1 MNRAILNR
9 YKPNKKEL
17 ALLDRQLNRLYGR
30 LEEVEEV
37 SGKVSKSS
45 DDWPYIEEHM
55 TVRMADPKAAA
66 KIKDKIRVKESR
78 RQTVQLEVLEVEG
91 FIESLPDGIE
101 RQIFEMVYLEGM
113 SQGEVGE
120 ILNLER
126 SGISKKISGCLKDS
140 QHSHF

>member
-45 DDWPYIEEHM
+45 DDWPYIQEHM
-55 TVRMADPKAAA
+55 TVRMAEPKAASM
-66 KIKDKIRVKESR
+66 IKDKIRVKESR

-113 SQGEVGE
+113 SQGEAAEMTGYTQSM
-120 ILNLER
+120 L
-126 SGISKKISGCLKDS
+126 SKIIKGVVKDS
-140 QHSHF
+140 

>member
-1 MNRAILNR
+1 MTKEILSR
-9 YKPNKKEL
+9 YKYNKKEL
-17 ALLDRQLNRLYGR
+17 ALLDQQLDRLR
-30 LEEVEEV
+30 TKLENVETV

-45 DDWPYIEEHM
+45 DDWPYIEEHV
-55 TVRMADPKAAA
+55 TVRMAEPRAAA

-78 RQTVQLEVLEVEG
+78 RQTVMCEVLEVEG
-91 FIESLPDGIE
+91 FIESLSEGIE
-101 RQIFEMVYLEGM
+101 RQILEMVYLDGM

>member
-1 MNRAILNR
+1 MNKKLLSR
-9 YKPNKKEL
+9 YKQNKREL
-17 ALLDRQLNRLYGR
+17 TLLDQQLDRLRDR

-45 DDWPYIEEHM
+45 DDWPYIEEHV
-55 TVRMADPKAAA
+55 TVRMAEPKAASM
-66 KIKDKIRVKESR
+66 IKDKIRVKESR
-78 RQTVQLEVLEVEG
+78 RQTVMCEVLEVEG
-91 FIESLPDGIE
+91 FIESLPEGIE
-101 RQIFEMVYLEGM
+101 RQILEMVYLEGM

>member
-45 DDWPYIEEHM
+45 DDWPYIQEHM
-55 TVRMADPKAAA
+55 TVRMAEPKAASM
-66 KIKDKIRVKESR
+66 IKDKIRVKESR

-113 SQGEVGE
+113 SQGEAAEMIGYSKG
-120 ILNLER
+120 R
-126 SGISKKISGCLKDS
+126 ISQMISNVVKD
-140 QHSHF
+140 

>member
-55 TVRMADPKAAA
+55 TVRMAEPKAASM
-66 KIKDKIRVKESR
+66 IKDKIRVKESR
-78 RQTVQLEVLEVEG
+78 RQTVMCEVLEVEG
-91 FIESLPDGIE
+91 FVESLPDGIE
-101 RQIFEMVYLEGM
+101 RQILEMVYLEGM
-113 SQGEVGE
+113 SQGEAAEMIGYSKG
-120 ILNLER
+120 R
-126 SGISKKISGCLKDS
+126 ISQMISNVVKD
-140 QHSHF
+140 

>member
-45 DDWPYIEEHM
+45 DDWPYIQEHM
-55 TVRMADPKAAA
+55 TVRMAEPKAASM
-66 KIKDKIRVKESR
+66 IKDKIRVKESR

-91 FIESLPDGIE
+91 FIESLPEGIE
-101 RQIFEMVYLEGM
+101 RQILEMVYLEGM
-113 SQGEVGE
+113 SQGEAAEMIGYSKG
-120 ILNLER
+120 R
-126 SGISKKISGCLKDS
+126 ISQMISNAVKD
-140 QHSHF
+140 

>member
-1 MNRAILNR
+1 MTRELLGR
-9 YKPNKKEL
+9 YKQNRREL
-17 ALLDRQLNRLYGR
+17 SLIDRQLVRLKGR
-30 LEEVEEV
+30 LAEVETV
-37 SGKVSKSS
+37 SGKVSKTS

-113 SQGEVGE
+113 SQGEAAEMIGYSKG
-120 ILNLER
+120 R
-126 SGISKKISGCLKDS
+126 ISQMISNVVKD
-140 QHSHF
+140 

>member
-113 SQGEVGE
+113 SQGEAAEMTGYTQSMV
-120 ILNLER
+120 
-126 SGISKKISGCLKDS
+126 SKIIKGVVKDS
-140 QHSHF
+140 

>member
-9 YKPNKKEL
+9 YKTNKKEL

-45 DDWPYIEEHM
+45 DDWPYIEEHV
-55 TVRMADPKAAA
+55 TVRMAEPKAAS

-113 SQGEVGE
+113 SQGEAAEMIGYSKG
-120 ILNLER
+120 R
-126 SGISKKISGCLKDS
+126 ISQMISNVVKD
-140 QHSHF
+140 

>member
-113 SQGEVGE
+113 SQGEAAEMIGYSKG
-120 ILNLER
+120 R
-126 SGISKKISGCLKDS
+126 ISQMISNVVKD
-140 QHSHF
+140 

>member
-45 DDWPYIEEHM
+45 DDWPYIQEHM
-55 TVRMADPKAAA
+55 TVRMAEPKAASM
-66 KIKDKIRVKESR
+66 IKDKIRVKESR

-113 SQGEVGE
+113 SQGEAAEMIGYSKG
-120 ILNLER
+120 R
-126 SGISKKISGCLKDS
+126 ISQMISNAVKD
-140 QHSHF
+140 

>member
-45 DDWPYIEEHM
+45 DDWPYIQEHM
-55 TVRMADPKAAA
+55 TVRMAEPKAAS

-78 RQTVQLEVLEVEG
+78 RKTVMCEVLEVEG
-91 FIESLPDGIE
+91 FVESLPDGIE
-101 RQIFEMVYLEGM
+101 RQILEMVYLEGM
-113 SQGEVGE
+113 SQGEAAEMIGYSKG
-120 ILNLER
+120 R
-126 SGISKKISGCLKDS
+126 ISQMISNVVKD
-140 QHSHF
+140 

>member
-55 TVRMADPKAAA
+55 TVRMADPKAAS

-101 RQIFEMVYLEGM
+101 RQIFEMVYLEEM
-113 SQGEVGE
+113 SQGEAAEMIGYSKG
-120 ILNLER
+120 R
-126 SGISKKISGCLKDS
+126 ISQMISNVVKD
-140 QHSHF
+140 

>member
-55 TVRMADPKAAA
+55 TVKMAEPRAATA
-66 KIKDKIRVKESR
+66 IKDKIREKKDR
-78 RQTVQLEVLEVEG
+78 RKKIQGEILQVEK
-91 FIESLPDGIE
+91 FIKGLPEGIE
-101 RQIFEMVYLEGM
+101 RQIFEMVYLEEM
-113 SQGEVGE
+113 SQRDAAELTGYTQGRIAQIIKRTV
-120 ILNLER
+120 
-126 SGISKKISGCLKDS
+126 KD
-140 QHSHF
+140 

>member
-45 DDWPYIEEHM
+45 DDWPYIEEHV
-55 TVRMADPKAAA
+55 TVRMAEPKAAS

-78 RQTVQLEVLEVEG
+78 RQTVMCEVLEVEG
-91 FIESLPDGIE
+91 FVESLPDGIE
-101 RQIFEMVYLEGM
+101 RQILEMVYLEGM
-113 SQGEVGE
+113 SQGEAAEMIGYSKG
-120 ILNLER
+120 R
-126 SGISKKISGCLKDS
+126 ISQMISNVVKD
-140 QHSHF
+140 

>member
-45 DDWPYIEEHM
+45 DDWPYIEEHV
-55 TVRMADPKAAA
+55 TVRMAEPKAAS

-78 RQTVQLEVLEVEG
+78 RQTVQLEVLEVED

-101 RQIFEMVYLEGM
+101 RQIFEMVYLEEM
-113 SQGEVGE
+113 SQRDAAEMTGYTQSMV
-120 ILNLER
+120 
-126 SGISKKISGCLKDS
+126 SKIIKGVVKDS
-140 QHSHF
+140 

>member
-45 DDWPYIEEHM
+45 DDWPYIEEHV
-55 TVRMADPKAAA
+55 TVRMAEPKAAS

-113 SQGEVGE
+113 SQGEAAEMIGYSKG
-120 ILNLER
+120 R
-126 SGISKKISGCLKDS
+126 ISQMISNVVKD
-140 QHSHF
+140 

>member
-55 TVRMADPKAAA
+55 TVRMAEPKAATA
-66 KIKDKIRVKESR
+66 IKEKIRIKESR
-78 RQTVQLEVLEVEG
+78 KRILQGEIKEVEEYILG
-91 FIESLPDGIE
+91 LPDGKNQQVLEMYYLFNEKQCDIADTLDITQG
-101 RQIFEMVYLEGM
+101 RVSQIIQDLCR
-113 SQGEVGE
+113 
-120 ILNLER
+120 N
-126 SGISKKISGCLKDS
+126 
-140 QHSHF
+140 